1 MMLRRFARLSSRRV
15 RFVAS
20 RSIQLVPRQHRQVS
34 TSSESKHNVNIN
46 DDDDD
51 DDDDDDE
58 GNNKDKD
65 KDEDNNGLP
74 PGMARLVGD
83 NNKDKDKDK
92 DKDNNGLPP
101 GMARLVAIL
110 TGSQFMNNLGFG
122 CVIPVLPLFAADMG
136 LGASGVGMILS
147 TSALAR
153 VALNIP
159 MGRAADKIG
168 RKPLMVGGQVLTA
181 AASIAT
187 GLCASLPALLACRLM
202 LGCGSSAA
210 LAGSGAYMADLTTR
224 VPTQRAKIIGFQST
238 IINIAYAVGPAVGG
252 FLCDLYG
259 PRLMFFIVGGAAMS
273 CSAGF
278 YMLPETF
285 QGTKKNERDK
295 RDEMDKK
302 RDELD
307 ERDELDVVDKR
318 PREDTAWQVY
328 QPLLRDPNQQGVMM
342 MNFAVFCSYSAL
354 MTVFP
359 LHASEVLGEQGTAGM
374 IGGLFASGAIVG
386 FVGAP
391 LGGYLADK
399 IGRKNTIVPAGFLI
413 SLGALMTTM
422 TTPEMGAT
430 VTTMLPAIVVWG
442 IGNSMVNPGLSA
454 YAADI
459 AKDVK
464 TRSQSLSLARMA
476 ADTAFLTAP
485 ISLGMLAQ
493 YSSCSTALFTTAGV
507 IAAAN
512 VVFALR
518 TTEK

>member
-1 MMLRRFARLSSRRV
+1 MMLRRFARLYPKNPC
-15 RFVAS
+15 

-51 DDDDDDE
+51 DDDDDD
-58 GNNKDKD
+58 
-65 KDEDNNGLP
+65 
-74 PGMARLVGD
+74 
-83 NNKDKDKDK
+83 
-92 DKDNNGLPP
+92 KDNNGLPP
-101 GMARLVAIL
+101 GMTRLVAIL

-259 PRLMFFIVGGAAMS
+259 CRLMFFIVGGAAMS

-285 QGTKKNERDK
+285 QGTTKNERDK
-295 RDEMDKK
+295 RDERDKK
-302 RDELD
+302 WDEVG
-307 ERDELDVVDKR
+307 EVGEVGEVDVVDKR
-318 PREDTAWQVY
+318 MREDTAWQVY

-359 LHASEVLGEQGTAGM
+359 LHAAEVLGEQGTAGM

-413 SLGALMTTM
+413 SLGALMTTT
-422 TTPEMGAT
+422 TTPDTGAT

-459 AKDVK
+459 AKDIK

-512 VVFALR
+512 AVFALR